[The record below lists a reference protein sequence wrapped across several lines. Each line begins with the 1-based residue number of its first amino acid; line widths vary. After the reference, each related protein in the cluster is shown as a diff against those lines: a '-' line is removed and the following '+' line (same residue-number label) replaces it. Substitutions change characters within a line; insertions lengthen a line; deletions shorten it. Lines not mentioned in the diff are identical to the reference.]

1 MKLNFNM
8 VLFIILILV
17 ILYIKYNPK
26 IDIIKNNKIL
36 LWYNYKSKR
45 KFVTLLNMK

>member
-1 MKLNFNM
+1 M

-26 IDIIKNNKIL
+26 IDTVENGKVL